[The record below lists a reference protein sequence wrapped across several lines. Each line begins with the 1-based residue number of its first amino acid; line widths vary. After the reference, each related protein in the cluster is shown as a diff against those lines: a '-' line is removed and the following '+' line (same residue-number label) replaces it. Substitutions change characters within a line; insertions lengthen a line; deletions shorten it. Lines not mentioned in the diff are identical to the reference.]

1 MTKSSKTGSE
11 KQYMSLGKIKSMSLN
26 GIDGYVV
33 TVEVDISN
41 GLPAFDI
48 VGLPDAS
55 VKESKER
62 VKAALKNSNYIC
74 PVKRITVNLAPA
86 DRKKEGPSFDLPI
99 TVAILLASGQI
110 GNSIPD
116 NFAFLGEL
124 SLDGKLRSIN
134 GVLPM
139 VLTARNN
146 GIKTVFLPSANARE
160 ASVVN
165 DIEIIGADNLTQ
177 IVKHLKGEEKLSP
190 SSVDIDELFKQF
202 SDYKI
207 DFSDVKG
214 QHSVKRAI
222 EVAVAG
228 NHNILMIGSPG
239 SGKSMIAQRIPTI
252 LPNLTF
258 EEALET
264 TKIHS
269 VSGVLDADTPLVTTR
284 PFRSPHHT
292 ISAIGLIGGG
302 SNPRPGEISIA
313 HNGVLFLD
321 ELPEFQ
327 RNALEVLR
335 QPLEDGKVNISRINA
350 SYTYPSNVLLV
361 ASMNPCKCGYY
372 GDPNHEC
379 TCTPV
384 QIQKYMG
391 KISGPL
397 LDRIDI
403 HIEVPSVTYS
413 DISSDK
419 AEESS
424 FNIKRRVENARKI
437 QLERYKNDGI
447 HTNSQLSP
455 SLLRKYCKLTP
466 EINNTL
472 RNAFNSLGLSARAH
486 NRILKVA
493 RTIAD
498 LEGEPDI
505 TISHIGEAIQYR
517 SLDRKFWG
525 A

>member
-1 MTKSSKTGSE
+1 
-11 KQYMSLGKIKSMSLN
+11 MSLAKINSMALN
-26 GIDGYVV
+26 GIDGYIV
-33 TVEVDISN
+33 TVELDISN
-41 GLPAFDI
+41 GLPSFDI
-48 VGLPDAS
+48 VGLPDPS

-86 DRKKEGPSFDLPI
+86 DKKKEGPSFDLPI
-99 TVAILLASGQI
+99 TVAILQASEQI
-110 GNSIPD
+110 KEPIPD
-116 NFAFLGEL
+116 DCAFLGEV
-124 SLDGKLRSIN
+124 SLDGKLRHIN

-139 VLTARNN
+139 IICAKEN
-146 GIKTVFLPSANARE
+146 GIKKVFLPLDNAKE
-160 ASVVN
+160 ASVV
-165 DIEIIGADNLTQ
+165 DGVEIYGAESLVQ
-177 IVKHLKGEEKLSP
+177 IVKHLSGEESIEQTTT
-190 SSVDIDELFKQF
+190 DIDELFRQF
-202 SDYKI
+202 SEYKV
-207 DFSDVKG
+207 DFADVKG
-214 QHSVKRAI
+214 QQSVKRAI

-252 LPNLTF
+252 LPSLTF

-269 VSGVLDADTPLVTTR
+269 ISGVLDSKVPLVTTR

-302 SNPRPGEISIA
+302 TNPRPGEISIA

-335 QPLEDGKVNISRINA
+335 QPLEDGEVSISRISA
-350 SYTYPSNVLLV
+350 SYTYPSNVLLA

-379 TCTPV
+379 TCSPI

-413 DISSDK
+413 DISSTK
-419 AEESS
+419 TEESS
-424 FNIKRRVENARKI
+424 TEIKKRVEKARMV
-437 QLERYKNDGI
+437 QLERYKDEGI
-447 HTNSQLSP
+447 YTNSQLS
-455 SLLRKYCKLTP
+455 SSQLRKYCKLTP
-466 EINNTL
+466 EINEIL
-472 RNAFNSLGLSARAH
+472 RSAFDSLGLSARAH
-486 NRILKVA
+486 DRILKVA

-498 LEGEPDI
+498 LEGEAEI
-505 TISHIGEAIQYR
+505 SISHIGEAIQYR
-517 SLDRKFWG
+517 SLDRKYWG
-525 A
+525 V

>member
-1 MTKSSKTGSE
+1 
-11 KQYMSLGKIKSMSLN
+11 MSLAKVNSLGIS
-26 GIDGYVV
+26 GIDGYIV
-33 TVEVDISN
+33 TVEIDISN

-55 VKESKER
+55 VRESKER
-62 VKAALKNSNYIC
+62 VKAAVKNSNYIC

-86 DRKKEGPSFDLPI
+86 DRKKEGPSYDLPI
-99 TVAILLASGQI
+99 AVAILLASEQI
-110 GNSIPD
+110 NADSAKD
-116 NFAFLGEL
+116 CAFLGEL
-124 SLDGKLRSIN
+124 SLDGVLRGVN

-139 VLTARNN
+139 VISARDN
-146 GIKTVFLPSANARE
+146 GIKTVFLPRENACE
-160 ASVVN
+160 AAVV
-165 DIEIIGADNLTQ
+165 DGVEIIGADTLDE
-177 IVKHLKGEEKLSP
+177 IVKHLNHENIIQP
-190 SSVDIDELFKQF
+190 VTADIDEIFAKH
-202 SDYKI
+202 SVYNV

-214 QHSVKRAI
+214 QKSVKRAI

-228 NHNILMIGSPG
+228 GHNILMIGSPG
-239 SGKSMIAQRIPTI
+239 SGKSMLAQRIPTI
-252 LPNLTF
+252 LPSLTF

-269 VSGVLDADTPLVTTR
+269 VAGVLEPGTSLVTTR

-302 SNPRPGEISIA
+302 SIPRPGEISIA

-327 RNALEVLR
+327 RLALEVMR
-335 QPLEDGKVNISRINA
+335 QPLEDGFVNISRINA

-379 TCTPV
+379 TCTPP
-384 QIQKYMG
+384 QIRNYMG

-397 LDRIDI
+397 LDRIDL
-403 HIEVPSVTYS
+403 HVEVPSVSYS
-413 DISSDK
+413 DLSS
-419 AEESS
+419 ESS
-424 FNIKRRVENARKI
+424 EETSETIKKRVEKARKI
-437 QLERYKNDGI
+437 QHERYADEGI
-447 HTNSQLSP
+447 YTNSQLS
-455 SLLRKYCKLTP
+455 SAQIRKYCRISPDISK
-466 EINNTL
+466 IM
-472 RNAFNSLGLSARAH
+472 RSAFDNLGLSARAH
-486 NRILKVA
+486 DRILKVA

-498 LEGEPDI
+498 LDGEPDI
-505 TISHIGEAIQYR
+505 TVNCIAEAIQYR
-517 SLDRKFWG
+517 NLDRKFWG